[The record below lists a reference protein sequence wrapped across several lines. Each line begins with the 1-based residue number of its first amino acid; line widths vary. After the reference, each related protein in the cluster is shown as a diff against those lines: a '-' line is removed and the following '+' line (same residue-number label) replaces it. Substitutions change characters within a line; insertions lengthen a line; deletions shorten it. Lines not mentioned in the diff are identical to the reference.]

1 MDSQHSSSKLPVIR
15 AIPALPAGK
24 GISRI
29 AIGSS
34 AFCFV
39 TLKNQAAPKCS
50 PRARPN
56 AQQFAGVAHSTKSL
70 RRKGHLPSG
79 CRRRTSSN
87 WLAPRGAQTEKTRI
101 VDRRQR
107 TPCRACKKYARAA
120 KAAEIRIVRQP
131 RRSWEHDMA
140 STTFNSLW
148 RRLQSGG
155 RDLVQNWWLFTLRG
169 VLGIIFGILA
179 LIFPG
184 PTILSLVLLF
194 SAYMLVDGIFGIIS
208 AVRAI
213 RRREDRWGLLIFQG
227 LLDIATGVVAFLWP
241 GLTVVAFVW
250 LIAAWAIVS
259 GGLMTAAGFRLNMD
273 HGRWWLV
280 LGGLLSLAYG
290 VLLIITPLI
299 GAVVFT
305 WWLGAYALVF
315 GVALVIFSL
324 KLRSRQHERVSP
336 TAVGTAA

>member
-1 MDSQHSSSKLPVIR
+1 
-15 AIPALPAGK
+15 
-24 GISRI
+24 
-29 AIGSS
+29 
-34 AFCFV
+34 
-39 TLKNQAAPKCS
+39 
-50 PRARPN
+50 
-56 AQQFAGVAHSTKSL
+56 
-70 RRKGHLPSG
+70 
-79 CRRRTSSN
+79 
-87 WLAPRGAQTEKTRI
+87 
-101 VDRRQR
+101 
-107 TPCRACKKYARAA
+107 
-120 KAAEIRIVRQP
+120 
-131 RRSWEHDMA
+131 MA
-140 STTFNSLW
+140 STTFNST
-148 RRLQSGG
+148 SGVG
-155 RDLVQNWWLFTLRG
+155 SGPAAETLVQNWWLFTLRG

-213 RRREDRWGLLIFQG
+213 RRKEDRWGLLIFEG

-259 GGLMTAAGFRLNMD
+259 GGLMTAAGFRLNIE

-299 GAVVFT
+299 GAVVLT

-315 GVALVIFSL
+315 GVALVIFSF

>member
-1 MDSQHSSSKLPVIR
+1 
-15 AIPALPAGK
+15 
-24 GISRI
+24 
-29 AIGSS
+29 
-34 AFCFV
+34 
-39 TLKNQAAPKCS
+39 
-50 PRARPN
+50 
-56 AQQFAGVAHSTKSL
+56 
-70 RRKGHLPSG
+70 
-79 CRRRTSSN
+79 
-87 WLAPRGAQTEKTRI
+87 
-101 VDRRQR
+101 
-107 TPCRACKKYARAA
+107 
-120 KAAEIRIVRQP
+120 
-131 RRSWEHDMA
+131 MA
-140 STTFNSLW
+140 STTFNST
-148 RRLQSGG
+148 SGVG
-155 RDLVQNWWLFTLRG
+155 SGPAADTLVQNWWLFTLRG

-213 RRREDRWGLLIFQG
+213 RRKEDRWGLLIFEG

-241 GLTVVAFVW
+241 ALTVVAFVW

-259 GGLMTAAGFRLNMD
+259 GGLMTAAGFRLNIE

>member
-1 MDSQHSSSKLPVIR
+1 
-15 AIPALPAGK
+15 
-24 GISRI
+24 
-29 AIGSS
+29 
-34 AFCFV
+34 
-39 TLKNQAAPKCS
+39 
-50 PRARPN
+50 
-56 AQQFAGVAHSTKSL
+56 
-70 RRKGHLPSG
+70 
-79 CRRRTSSN
+79 
-87 WLAPRGAQTEKTRI
+87 
-101 VDRRQR
+101 
-107 TPCRACKKYARAA
+107 
-120 KAAEIRIVRQP
+120 
-131 RRSWEHDMA
+131 MA
-140 STTFNSLW
+140 STTFNST
-148 RRLQSGG
+148 SGVG
-155 RDLVQNWWLFTLRG
+155 SGPAAETLVHNWWLFTLRG

-213 RRREDRWGLLIFQG
+213 RRKEDRWGLLIFEG

-250 LIAAWAIVS
+250 LIAAWAIFS
-259 GGLMTAAGFRLNMD
+259 GGLMMAAGFRLNIE

-290 VLLIITPLI
+290 VLLIIAPLI
-299 GAVVFT
+299 GAVVLT

>member
-1 MDSQHSSSKLPVIR
+1 
-15 AIPALPAGK
+15 
-24 GISRI
+24 
-29 AIGSS
+29 
-34 AFCFV
+34 
-39 TLKNQAAPKCS
+39 
-50 PRARPN
+50 
-56 AQQFAGVAHSTKSL
+56 
-70 RRKGHLPSG
+70 
-79 CRRRTSSN
+79 
-87 WLAPRGAQTEKTRI
+87 
-101 VDRRQR
+101 
-107 TPCRACKKYARAA
+107 
-120 KAAEIRIVRQP
+120 
-131 RRSWEHDMA
+131 MA
-140 STTFNSLW
+140 STTFNT
-148 RRLQSGG
+148 SGIG
-155 RDLVQNWWLFTLRG
+155 SGPAAETLVQNWWLFTLRG

-213 RRREDRWGLLIFQG
+213 RRKEDRWGLLIFEG

-259 GGLMTAAGFRLNMD
+259 GGLMTAAGFRLNIE

>member
-1 MDSQHSSSKLPVIR
+1 
-15 AIPALPAGK
+15 
-24 GISRI
+24 
-29 AIGSS
+29 
-34 AFCFV
+34 
-39 TLKNQAAPKCS
+39 
-50 PRARPN
+50 
-56 AQQFAGVAHSTKSL
+56 
-70 RRKGHLPSG
+70 
-79 CRRRTSSN
+79 
-87 WLAPRGAQTEKTRI
+87 
-101 VDRRQR
+101 
-107 TPCRACKKYARAA
+107 
-120 KAAEIRIVRQP
+120 
-131 RRSWEHDMA
+131 MA
-140 STTFNSLW
+140 STTFNST
-148 RRLQSGG
+148 SGVG
-155 RDLVQNWWLFTLRG
+155 PGPAAETLVQNWWLFTLRG

-213 RRREDRWGLLIFQG
+213 RRKEDRWGLLIFEG

-241 GLTVVAFVW
+241 ALTVVAFVW

-259 GGLMTAAGFRLNMD
+259 GGLMTAAGFRLNIE

-324 KLRSRQHERVSP
+324 KLRSRQHERASP